1 MVRTSIRFPMDF
13 PINAPHEIV
22 WIVLTRTVPS
32 LSWTPSRLHH
42 FWTCP
47 SWRWTPSNAGGLLNI
62 TSCSIAKAHDLVTRV
77 GTLIHKRTAEEASGS
92 QDGRWRPCGRVRF
105 FGQGSSG
112 LAFECLVN
120 LLLRNI
126 FGWWFYIFPLL
137 LENGWLTNLL
147 RRGWKHQPDIATWWS
162 WPVMGTQPQLANWA
176 SWSVIRTHRRMH
188 ANICRS
194 RSSVA
199 WMPLDIPWPQRLSAK
214 CRMWCEQTWDSTCRS
229 YSLFRHNQFYALKS
243 PKQKHKIQLLK
254 VGMTSGA
261 CSSSLTS
268 FNKEF
273 VIVFPKEARIYLWLL
288 VCM

>member
-1 MVRTSIRFPMDF
+1 MQEGCLTSPVVALQRPTTWSHEWARWSTNVLPRKQAAPKTADDVRVAVSDF
-13 PINAPHEIV
+13 SAKVHQAWPLNVLWICFLEIY
-22 WIVLTRTVPS
+22 L
-32 LSWTPSRLHH
+32 
-42 FWTCP
+42 
-47 SWRWTPSNAGGLLNI
+47 AGGF
-62 TSCSIAKAHDLVTRV
+62 T
-77 GTLIHKRTAEEASGS
+77 
-92 QDGRWRPCGRVRF
+92 F
-105 FGQGSSG
+105 
-112 LAFECLVN
+112 
-120 LLLRNI
+120 
-126 FGWWFYIFPLL
+126 FPLL

-162 WPVMGTQPQLANWA
+162 WPVMGTQPQFANWA